1 MMPDN
6 GTFFDAIIA
15 WLRSYLRIGQ
25 YFETMIN
32 WLQDTFPGFF
42 EAVKTVLDFSISTF
56 ETILGYPTA
65 WLMILILTGLAW
77 WVCGWKNYGLALF
90 SFLGFSLILVMDLW
104 THTMNTLALVMAS
117 TLLALL
123 IGIPVGIYAGRSGRA
138 EKAIRPVL
146 DFMQTMPAFVYL
158 IPAVILFSL
167 GKVPGAMAT
176 VIFAMPPC
184 VRLTT
189 LGLRQVPEEVLEA
202 SEAFGSTPFQQL
214 IKVQLPMA
222 LPSIL
227 AGVNQTIMLALSMVV
242 IAAMIGAGGLGG
254 QVLRG
259 ITQLRI
265 GLGFESGIAIVILA
279 MYLDRITHALGSRS
293 AQRQE
298 G

>member
-1 MMPDN
+1 MTFHIGPYFETFIN
-6 GTFFDAIIA
+6 WLKSTFSGFFDAIGG
-15 WLRSYLRIGQ
+15 L
-25 YFETMIN
+25 
-32 WLQDTFPGFF
+32 
-42 EAVKTVLDFSISTF
+42 LDFSISSF
-56 ETILGYPTA
+56 EAVFSFAPPVV
-65 WLMILILTGLAW
+65 MILILAVLAW
-77 WVCGWKNYGLALF
+77 WIRGFKNWGLAVFAL
-90 SFLGFSLILVMDLW
+90 LGFSLIFLMELW
-104 THTMNTLALVMAS
+104 SDTMQTLALVMAS

-123 IGIPVGIYAGRSGRA
+123 IGIPVGIYSGRSERA
-138 EKAIRPVL
+138 ERVVRPIL

-158 IPAVILFSL
+158 IPAVLLFSL
-167 GKVPGAMAT
+167 GKVPGSMAT

-189 LGLRQVPEEVLEA
+189 LGLRQVPHDVLEA
-202 SEAFGSTPFQQL
+202 SDAFGATPIQQL
-214 IKVQLPMA
+214 LKVQLPMA

-293 AQRQE
+293 ARMQK

>member
-1 MMPDN
+1 MTFHIGPYFETFINWMRTTFS
-6 GTFFDAIIA
+6 GFFDALGA
-15 WLRSYLRIGQ
+15 L
-25 YFETMIN
+25 
-32 WLQDTFPGFF
+32 
-42 EAVKTVLDFSISTF
+42 LDFSITTF
-56 ETILGYPTA
+56 ENVFGYAHPFA
-65 WLMILILTGLAW
+65 MILIMSFLAW
-77 WVCGWKNYGLALF
+77 WLCGWKKWGLAVF
-90 SFLGFSLILVMDLW
+90 SLLGFTLVYLMELW
-104 THTMNTLALVMAS
+104 SHTMLTLALVMAS

-123 IGIPVGIYAGRSGRA
+123 IGVPVGIYAGRSERA
-138 EKAIRPVL
+138 EKVVRPIL

-158 IPAVILFSL
+158 IPAVLIFSL

-189 LGLRQVPEEVLEA
+189 LGLRQVPKDVLEA
-202 SEAFGSTPFQQL
+202 SEAFGATPYQQL
-214 IKVQLPMA
+214 VKVQLPMA

-293 AQRQE
+293 ARMQK